1 MVDLLFQG
9 RFTALQLELSLMS
22 LLIHLRATTIH
33 HLRVGQ
39 CSRLSRERRGVNH
52 WQNPLESD
60 QILAKPRNLAAILN
74 LFVPLLPAFGITT
87 PQKAAEQLASI
98 PLINES
104 NPLDQRRHQNPVENP
119 AEAH

>member
-9 RFTALQLELSLMS
+9 RFTSLQLELSLVS

-39 CSRLSRERRGVNH
+39 RSRLSRERRGVNH

-104 NPLDQRRHQNPVENP
+104 NPLDQRRHQNPVDNS